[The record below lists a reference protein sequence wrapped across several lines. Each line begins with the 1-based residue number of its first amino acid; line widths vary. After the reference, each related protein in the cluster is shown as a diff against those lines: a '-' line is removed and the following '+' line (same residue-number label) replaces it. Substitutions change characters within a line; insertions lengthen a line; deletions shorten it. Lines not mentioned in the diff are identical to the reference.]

1 MTTIS
6 YVQNALN
13 VSSWDDIT
21 DLRHDAE
28 DAFRFFYEKM
38 IDDRHSLESQIRT
51 LQRHNRTLRGEI
63 AKLKGLNGGLA
74 KL

>member
-6 YVQNALN
+6 YVQNSLN
-13 VSSWDDIT
+13 VSDWDDIT
-21 DLRHDAE
+21 DLRHDVE
-28 DAFRFFYEKM
+28 DAIRFLYDKL
-38 IDDRHSLESQIRT
+38 IDDRHSLESQIRI